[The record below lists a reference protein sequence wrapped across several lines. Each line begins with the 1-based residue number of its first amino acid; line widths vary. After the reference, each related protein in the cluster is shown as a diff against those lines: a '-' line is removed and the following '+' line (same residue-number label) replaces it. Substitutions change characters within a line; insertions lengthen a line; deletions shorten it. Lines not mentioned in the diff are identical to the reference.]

1 MIIHYIHKKVN
12 SLGGINIMSNT
23 ILTKRIGNTA
33 FKVNVHFNQNATE
46 TMEEKFIRV
55 ISHYPLA
62 NGEKC
67 GIMKTPQMSR
77 SA

>member
-1 MIIHYIHKKVN
+1 
-12 SLGGINIMSNT
+12 MSNT
-23 ILTKRIGNTA
+23 ILTKRIGTTTY
-33 FKVNVHFNQNATE
+33 KVNVHFNQNATE
-46 TMEEKFIRV
+46 TMEEKLLRV

-67 GIMKTPQMSR
+67 GIIDISQMSR

>member
-1 MIIHYIHKKVN
+1 
-12 SLGGINIMSNT
+12 MSNT
-23 ILTKRIGNTA
+23 ILTKKIGTTT

-46 TMEEKFIRV
+46 TMEQKFIRV
-55 ISHYPLA
+55 ISNCPLA

-67 GIMKTPQMSR
+67 GIINVSQMSR

>member
-1 MIIHYIHKKVN
+1 
-12 SLGGINIMSNT
+12 MSN
-23 ILTKRIGNTA
+23 ILLTKRIGSTN
-33 FKVNVHFNQNATE
+33 FKIKVNFAETATE
-46 TMEEKFIRV
+46 TMEEKILRV

>member
-1 MIIHYIHKKVN
+1 
-12 SLGGINIMSNT
+12 MSNT

-46 TMEEKFIRV
+46 TMEEKFMRV
-55 ISHYPLA
+55 ISNYPLA

-67 GIMKTPQMSR
+67 GIINISQMSR
-77 SA
+77 PA

>member
-46 TMEEKFIRV
+46 TMEEKFLRI
-55 ISHYPLA
+55 ISDYPLA
-62 NGEKC
+62 NSEKC
-67 GIMKTPQMSR
+67 GIIDVSQMSR

>member
-23 ILTKRIGNTA
+23 ILTKRIGTTTY
-33 FKVNVHFNQNATE
+33 KVNVHFNQNATE
-46 TMEEKFIRV
+46 TMEEKFLRI
-55 ISHYPLA
+55 ISDYPLA

-67 GIMKTPQMSR
+67 GIIDISQMSR

>member
-23 ILTKRIGNTA
+23 ILTKRIGTTTY
-33 FKVNVHFNQNATE
+33 KVSVHFNQNATE
-46 TMEEKFIRV
+46 TMEQKFLRI
-55 ISHYPLA
+55 ISDYPLE

-67 GIMKTPQMSR
+67 GIIDVSQMSR

>member
-1 MIIHYIHKKVN
+1 
-12 SLGGINIMSNT
+12 MSNI
-23 ILTKRIGNTA
+23 ILTKRIGTTTY
-33 FKVNVHFNQNATE
+33 KVNVHFNQNATE

-67 GIMKTPQMSR
+67 GIMKPPQMSR